1 MATWKN
7 LDTLETFK
15 ALSEVKRVKLAEA
28 MSGAEGAERVKKYS
42 VPMAEGFSYNFAAKQ
57 VDDEVLNALK
67 ALAEEAQLAEKFEEL
82 YNGAVI
88 NTGENRLVLHQLTRG
103 QLGNAVEADG
113 VDKRE
118 FYVKQQARIAEFANK
133 VHNGEITNAA
143 GEKFTTVVQIG
154 IGGSDLGPR
163 AMYLALENWAKKNNT
178 LKMKAQFIS
187 NVDPDDAAAV
197 LNAVDVAHALFV
209 LVSKSGTTLETLT
222 NESFVKEALKKAG
235 LDASKHM
242 IAVTSETSPLAKSD
256 DYLAAFFMD
265 DYIGGRFSSTSAVG
279 GAVLSLAFGPDVF
292 AQFLEGAA
300 AEDKL
305 SANKNVM
312 ENPEMLDALIGVY
325 ERNVLGYP
333 GTAVLPYSQA
343 LSRFPAHLQ
352 QLDMESN
359 GKSVNRFGE
368 PVDYP
373 TGPVIFGEPGT
384 NGQHSFYQLLHQG
397 TDIVPLQ
404 FVGFRNSQIGTD
416 IEIQGSTSQQKLCA
430 NVAAQIVAFA
440 CGKSDDNRNKNFE
453 GGRPSSI
460 IIGDSLTPKSLG
472 ALLAHFENKIMFQG
486 FLWNVNSFDQE
497 GVQLGKV
504 LAKRVL
510 AHETDGA
517 LKVYS
522 DLLNIKSDCRI
533 YSNCIYDSL
542 LYNGAVALRN

>member
-7 LDTLETFK
+7 LDTLDSFGKLKELK
-15 ALSEVKRVKLAEA
+15 NHVDIAAALSGEEGGKRVADYSTPMAAGLSYNYAAKEVDETVLSALAKLA
-28 MSGAEGAERVKKYS
+28 
-42 VPMAEGFSYNFAAKQ
+42 
-57 VDDEVLNALK
+57 D
-67 ALAEEAQLAEKFEEL
+67 EAQLIDKFQEL

-88 NTGENRLVLHQLTRG
+88 NTGENRMVLHHLARK
-103 QLGNAVEADG
+103 QLGNPVVVDG

-118 FYVKQQARIAEFANK
+118 FYVAQQKKAADFANK
-133 VHNGEITNAA
+133 VHAGEITNEA

-163 AMYLALENWAKKNNT
+163 AMYLALENWAKKNGAF
-178 LKMKAQFIS
+178 KMEAKFIS

-197 LNAVDVAHALFV
+197 LTSVDLAHSLFIV
-209 LVSKSGTTLETLT
+209 VSKSGTTLETLT
-222 NESFVKEALKKAG
+222 NEAFVKNALVKAG
-235 LDASKHM
+235 LNPSKHM
-242 IAVTSETSPLAKSD
+242 LAVTSETSPLAKSE
-256 DYLAAFFMD
+256 DYLTAIFMD
-265 DYIGGRFSSTSAVG
+265 DYIGGRYSSVSGVG
-279 GAVLSLAFGPDVF
+279 GAILSLAFGPEVF
-292 AQFLEGAA
+292 AQILDGAA

-305 SANKNVM
+305 ATNKNIL
-312 ENPEMLDALIGVY
+312 ENPDMLDALIGVY
-325 ERNVLGYP
+325 ERNVQGYP
-333 GTAVLPYSQA
+333 ATAVLPYSQA

-368 PVDYP
+368 PVNYP

-404 FVGFRNSQIGTD
+404 FVGYKNSQMETD
-416 IEIQGSTSQQKLCA
+416 VVIQDSTSQQKLCA

-440 CGKSDDNRNKNFE
+440 CGKSDENRNKNFE

-460 IIGDSLTPKSLG
+460 IIGEQVNPGSLG
-472 ALLAHFENKIMFQG
+472 ALLAHFENKVMFQG
-486 FLWNVNSFDQE
+486 FVWNVNSFDQE

-522 DLLNIKSDCRI
+522 DLLDI
-533 YSNCIYDSL
+533 
-542 LYNGAVALRN
+542 

>member
-7 LDTLETFK
+7 LDTLDSFGKLKELK
-15 ALSEVKRVKLAEA
+15 NHVDIAAALSGEEGGKRVADYSTPMAAGLSYNYAAKEVDETVLSALAKLA
-28 MSGAEGAERVKKYS
+28 
-42 VPMAEGFSYNFAAKQ
+42 
-57 VDDEVLNALK
+57 D
-67 ALAEEAQLAEKFEEL
+67 EAQLIDKFQEL

-103 QLGNAVEADG
+103 QLGNTVTADG
-113 VDKRE
+113 VDKRA
-118 FYVKQQARIAEFANK
+118 FYVEQQNRIAEFANK
-133 VHNGEITNAA
+133 VHAGEITNAA

-163 AMYLALENWAKKNNT
+163 AMYLALENWAKKNGCF
-178 LKMKAQFIS
+178 KMEAKFIS

-197 LNAVDVAHALFV
+197 LNSIDVEHSLFV

-222 NESFVKEALKKAG
+222 NESFVKDALAKAG

-265 DYIGGRFSSTSAVG
+265 DFIGGRYSSTSAVG
-279 GAVLSLAFGPDVF
+279 GAVLSLAFGPEVF

-300 AEDKL
+300 EVDRRAT
-305 SANKNVM
+305 NKNLL

-333 GTAVLPYSQA
+333 ATAVLPYSQA

-352 QLDMESN
+352 QMDMESN

-368 PVDYP
+368 PIDYV
-373 TGPVIFGEPGT
+373 TGPLIFGEPGT

-404 FVGFRNSQIGTD
+404 FIGFKDSQIGTD
-416 IEIQGSTSQQKLCA
+416 VVIQGSTSQQKLCA

-440 CGKSDDNRNKNFE
+440 CGKADENKNKNFE

-460 IIGDSLTPKSLG
+460 IIGDQVNPKTLG

-517 LKVYS
+517 LKVFS
-522 DLLNIKSDCRI
+522 DLLNI
-533 YSNCIYDSL
+533 
-542 LYNGAVALRN
+542 

>member
-1 MATWKN
+1 MIKWNN
-7 LDTLETFK
+7 LNTLSSFEN
-15 ALSEVKRVKLAEA
+15 LSKVERVKLAEV
-28 MSGAEGAERVKKYS
+28 MSGENGADRVKKYTI
-42 VPMAEGFSYNFAAKQ
+42 PMAAGLSYNYAAKQ
-57 VDDEVLNALK
+57 VDDDVLEALTK
-67 ALAEEAQLAEKFEEL
+67 LAEEAQLAEKFEAL
-82 YNGAVI
+82 YNGEVI
-88 NTGENRLVLHQLTRG
+88 NTGEKRLVLHHMTRG
-103 QLGNAVEADG
+103 QLGKAVEADG
-113 VDKRE
+113 VDKRT
-118 FYVKQQARIAEFANK
+118 FYTEQQKKIADFANK
-133 VHNGEITNAA
+133 VHAGEITNAA

-178 LKMKAQFIS
+178 FKMEAKFIS

-197 LNAVDVAHALFV
+197 LNSIDVAHSIFV

-222 NESFVKEALKKAG
+222 NESFVKDALKNAG

-279 GAVLSLAFGPDVF
+279 GAVLSLAFGPEVF
-292 AQFLEGAA
+292 AQFLQGAA
-300 AEDKL
+300 EEDKL
-305 SANKNVM
+305 AMNKNVL

-333 GTAVLPYSQA
+333 STAVLPYSQA

-368 PVDYP
+368 AVDYP

-404 FVGFRNSQIGTD
+404 FVGFKNSQIGTD
-416 IEIQGSTSQQKLCA
+416 VVIQDSTSQQKLCA

-440 CGKSDDNRNKNFE
+440 CGKQIENKNKTLKVDVH
-453 GGRPSSI
+453 P
-460 IIGDSLTPKSLG
+460 
-472 ALLAHFENKIMFQG
+472 ALLSEKN
-486 FLWNVNSFDQE
+486 
-497 GVQLGKV
+497 
-504 LAKRVL
+504 
-510 AHETDGA
+510 
-517 LKVYS
+517 
-522 DLLNIKSDCRI
+522 
-533 YSNCIYDSL
+533 
-542 LYNGAVALRN
+542 

>member
-1 MATWKN
+1 MEENARFLWSGYFSLKNKEDIMITWNN
-7 LDTLETFK
+7 LDTLDSYKELSK
-15 ALSEVKRVKLAEA
+15 ASRVNLAEV
-28 MSGAEGAERVKKYS
+28 MSGENGAERVKNYS
-42 VPMAEGFSYNFAAKQ
+42 IPMAEGFSYNYAAKA
-57 VDDEVLNALK
+57 VDDDVLDALVK
-67 ALAEEAQLAEKFEEL
+67 LAKEAQLAEKFKAL
-82 YNGAVI
+82 YNGEVV
-88 NTGENRLVLHQLTRG
+88 NTGEKRLVLHHMTRG
-103 QLGNAVEADG
+103 QLGGKVEADG

-118 FYVKQQARIAEFANK
+118 FYVTQQKRIAEFANQ
-133 VHNGEITNAA
+133 VHAGEITNAA

-163 AMYLALENWAKKNNT
+163 AMYLAMENWAKKNGAF
-178 LKMKAQFIS
+178 KMEAKFIS

-197 LNAVDVAHALFV
+197 LNSIDVEHSLFV

-222 NESFVKEALKKAG
+222 NESFVKDALAKAG

-265 DYIGGRFSSTSAVG
+265 DFIGGRYSSTSAVG
-279 GAVLSLAFGPDVF
+279 GAVLSLAFGPEVF

-300 AEDKL
+300 EVDRRAT
-305 SANKNVM
+305 NKNLL
-312 ENPEMLDALIGVY
+312 ESPEMLDALIGVY

-333 GTAVLPYSQA
+333 ATAVLPYSQA

-352 QLDMESN
+352 QMDMESN

-368 PVDYP
+368 PIDYV
-373 TGPVIFGEPGT
+373 TGPLIFGEPGT

-404 FVGFRNSQIGTD
+404 FIGFKDSQIGTD
-416 IEIQGSTSQQKLCA
+416 VVIQGSTSQQKLCA

-440 CGKSDDNRNKNFE
+440 CGKADDNRNKNFE

-460 IIGDSLTPKSLG
+460 IIGEQLTPKTLG
-472 ALLAHFENKIMFQG
+472 ALLAHFENKVMFQG
-486 FLWNVNSFDQE
+486 FAWNVNSFDQE

-522 DLLNIKSDCRI
+522 DLLNI
-533 YSNCIYDSL
+533 
-542 LYNGAVALRN
+542 

>member
-1 MATWKN
+1 MINWKN
-7 LDTLETFK
+7 TDTLASYQEL
-15 ALSEVKRVKLAEA
+15 ANVKRVNLAEA
-28 MSGAEGAERVKKYS
+28 MSGEQGAERVKNYS
-42 VPMAEGFSYNFAAKQ
+42 VSMTEGLNYNYAAKE
-57 VDDEVLNALK
+57 VDDTVID
-67 ALAEEAQLAEKFEEL
+67 ALAKLADEAQLVDKFEAL
-82 YNGAVI
+82 YNGEVI
-88 NTGENRLVLHQLTRG
+88 NTGENRLVLHHLTRG
-103 QLGNAVEADG
+103 QLGDKVVADG
-113 VDKRE
+113 VDKRA
-118 FYVKQQARIAEFANK
+118 FYVEQQEKIADFANK
-133 VHNGEITNAA
+133 VHAGEIVNGA

-163 AMYLALENWAKKNNT
+163 AMYLALENWAKKNG
-178 LKMKAQFIS
+178 LFKMEAKFIS

-197 LNAVDVAHALFV
+197 LNSIDVAHSIFV

-222 NESFVKEALKKAG
+222 NESFVKDALKNAG

-265 DYIGGRFSSTSAVG
+265 DYIGGRYSSTSAVG
-279 GAVLSLAFGPDVF
+279 GAVLSLAFGPEVF

-300 AEDKL
+300 AADK
-305 SANKNVM
+305 SATNKDVRKNAAL
-312 ENPEMLDALIGVY
+312 LDAMIGVY
-325 ERNVLGYP
+325 ERNILGYP
-333 GTAVLPYSQA
+333 ATAVLPYSQA

-368 PVDYP
+368 PVDYV

-404 FVGFRNSQIGTD
+404 FIGFKNSQIGTD
-416 IEIQGSTSQQKLCA
+416 VVIQDSTSQQKLYA

-440 CGKSDDNRNKNFE
+440 CGKSDENRNKNFE

-460 IIGDSLTPKSLG
+460 IIGEKLDPKTLG
-472 ALLAHFENKIMFQG
+472 ALLAHYENKVMFQG
-486 FLWNVNSFDQE
+486 FVWNLNSFDQE

-517 LKVYS
+517 LKVFS
-522 DLLNIKSDCRI
+522 DLLNI
-533 YSNCIYDSL
+533 
-542 LYNGAVALRN
+542 

>member
-1 MATWKN
+1 MITWNN
-7 LDTLETFK
+7 LDTLESFK
-15 ALSEVKRVKLAEA
+15 ELSNVKKVNLVEA
-28 MSGAEGAERVKKYS
+28 MTGENGAERVKNYS
-42 VPMAEGFSYNFAAKQ
+42 VPMAAGLAYNYAAKQ
-57 VDDEVLNALK
+57 VDDEVLEGLK
-67 ALAEEAQLAEKFEEL
+67 KLAKEAQLTEKYAAL
-82 YNGAVI
+82 YNGEMI
-88 NTGENRLVLHQLTRG
+88 NTGEKRLVLHQLTRG
-103 QLGNAVEADG
+103 QLGDTVTADG
-113 VDKRE
+113 VDKRA
-118 FYVKQQARIAEFANK
+118 FYVEQQQKIADFANK
-133 VHNGEITNAA
+133 VHAGEITNAA

-163 AMYLALENWAKKNNT
+163 AMYLALENWAKKNDKF
-178 LKMKAQFIS
+178 KMEAKFIS
-187 NVDPDDAAAV
+187 NVDP
-197 LNAVDVAHALFV
+197 
-209 LVSKSGTTLETLT
+209 
-222 NESFVKEALKKAG
+222 LKNAG

-265 DYIGGRFSSTSAVG
+265 DYIGGRYSSTSAVG
-279 GAVLSLAFGPDVF
+279 GAVLSLAFGPEVF
-292 AQFLEGAA
+292 AEFLEGAA
-300 AEDKL
+300 EEDKL
-305 SANKNVM
+305 AKNEDVM
-312 ENPEMLDALIGVY
+312 QNPAMLDALIGVY
-325 ERNVLGYP
+325 ERNILGYP
-333 GTAVLPYSQA
+333 STAVLPYSQA

-368 PVDYP
+368 PVDYV

-404 FVGFRNSQIGTD
+404 FIGFKNNQMGTD
-416 IEIQGSTSQQKLCA
+416 VVIQDSTSQQKLCA

-440 CGKSDDNRNKNFE
+440 CGKADDNRNKNFE

-460 IIGDSLTPKSLG
+460 IIGEQVNPASLG
-472 ALLAHFENKIMFQG
+472 ALLAHFENKVMFQG

-517 LKVYS
+517 LKVFS
-522 DLLNIKSDCRI
+522 DLLNI
-533 YSNCIYDSL
+533 
-542 LYNGAVALRN
+542 

>member
-1 MATWKN
+1 MITWKN
-7 LDTLETFK
+7 LDTVSAYQELQKVAPVNLT
-15 ALSEVKRVKLAEA
+15 EA
-28 MSGAEGAERVKKYS
+28 MAGENGADRVRKYS
-42 VPMAEGFSYNFAAKQ
+42 VPMAAGLAFHYAARQ
-57 VDDEVLNALK
+57 VDDKTLEVLGK
-67 ALAEEAQLAEKFEEL
+67 LAEETQLAEKFEAL
-82 YNGAVI
+82 YNGEVI
-88 NTGENRLVLHQLTRG
+88 NTGEKRMVLHHMTRG
-103 QLGNAVEADG
+103 QLGEAVVADG
-113 VDKRE
+113 VDKRD
-118 FYVKQQARIAEFANK
+118 FYMEQQRKIAELANK
-133 VHNGEITNAA
+133 VHSGEITNAA

-163 AMYLALENWAKKNNT
+163 AMYLALENWARVNNT
-178 LKMKAQFIS
+178 FKMEARFIS

-197 LNAVDVAHALFV
+197 LNTIDVAHSLFV

-222 NESFVKEALKKAG
+222 NESFVKDALKNAG

-265 DYIGGRFSSTSAVG
+265 DYIGGRFSSTSGVG
-279 GAVLSLAFGPDVF
+279 GAVLSLAFGPEVF

-300 AEDKL
+300 EEDRL
-305 SANKNVM
+305 AQNRDVLAN
-312 ENPEMLDALIGVY
+312 PAMLDALIGVY
-325 ERNVLGYP
+325 ERNVLGYQN
-333 GTAVLPYSQA
+333 TAVLPYSQA

-368 PVDYP
+368 PVSYS

-404 FVGFRNSQIGTD
+404 FVGFKNSQMGRD
-416 IEIQGSTSQQKLCA
+416 VVIQDSTSQQKLCA

-440 CGKSDDNRNKNFE
+440 CGKADEDRNRNCE

-460 IIGDSLTPKSLG
+460 IIGEQLTPRALG
-472 ALLAHFENKIMFQG
+472 ALLSHFENKVMYQG
-486 FLWNVNSFDQE
+486 FVWNINSFDQE

-504 LAKRVL
+504 LAKKVL
-510 AHETDGA
+510 AHDTDGA
-517 LKVYS
+517 LKAYS
-522 DLLNIKSDCRI
+522 DLLNI
-533 YSNCIYDSL
+533 
-542 LYNGAVALRN
+542 

>member
-1 MATWKN
+1 MITWNN
-7 LDTLETFK
+7 LDKLASFQELLD
-15 ALSEVKRVKLAEA
+15 AKRVNLAEVMA
-28 MSGAEGAERVKKYS
+28 GENGAERVKKYS
-42 VPMAEGFSYNFAAKQ
+42 VPMAEGLAFNYGAKQ
-57 VDDEVLNALK
+57 VDDAVLEVLAK
-67 ALAEEAQLAEKFEEL
+67 LAEEAQLTEKYEAL
-82 YNGAVI
+82 YNGEVI
-88 NTGENRLVLHQLTRG
+88 NTGEKRLVLHQLTRG
-103 QLGNAVEADG
+103 QLGEDVVADG
-113 VDKRE
+113 VNKRD
-118 FYVKQQARIAEFANK
+118 FYVEQQTKIAEFANK
-133 VHNGEITNAA
+133 VHVGEITNAA

-163 AMYLALENWAKKNNT
+163 AMYLALENWAKVNDT

-187 NVDPDDAAAV
+187 NVDPDDAAGV
-197 LNAVDVAHALFV
+197 LSNIDIAHSIFV

-222 NESFVKEALKKAG
+222 NESFVKDALAKAG

-265 DYIGGRFSSTSAVG
+265 DYIGGRYSSTSAVG
-279 GAVLSLAFGPDVF
+279 GAVLSLAFGPEVF
-292 AQFLEGAA
+292 AQFLDGAA
-300 AEDKL
+300 KEDELAK
-305 SANKNVM
+305 NKELL
-312 ENPEMLDALIGVY
+312 ENPAMLDALIGVY
-325 ERNVLGYP
+325 ERNVLGYQN
-333 GTAVLPYSQA
+333 TAVLPYSQA

-368 PVDYP
+368 PVAYS

-404 FVGFRNSQIGTD
+404 FVGFKSNQMGTD
-416 IEIQGSTSQQKLCA
+416 VVIQDSTSQQKLCA

-440 CGKSDDNRNKNFE
+440 CGKDDENRNKKFE

-460 IIGDSLTPKSLG
+460 IIGEQLNPKSLG
-472 ALLAHFENKIMFQG
+472 ALLSHFENKVMFQG
-486 FLWNVNSFDQE
+486 FVWNLNSFDQE

-522 DLLNIKSDCRI
+522 DLLNI
-533 YSNCIYDSL
+533 
-542 LYNGAVALRN
+542 